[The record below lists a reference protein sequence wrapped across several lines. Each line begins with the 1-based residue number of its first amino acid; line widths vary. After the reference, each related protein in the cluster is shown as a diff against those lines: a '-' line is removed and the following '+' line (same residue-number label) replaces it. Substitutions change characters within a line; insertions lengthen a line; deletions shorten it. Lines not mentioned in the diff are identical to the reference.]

1 MLGKSE
7 ICFTNLEY
15 RCILYFCGPTQKI
28 PLVKHCM
35 LPSSEA
41 SNTRRSLDFQLK
53 SRHID
58 KYQQVGPIESYTVSD
73 TQLEALLGRQ
83 Q

>member
-1 MLGKSE
+1 
-7 ICFTNLEY
+7 
-15 RCILYFCGPTQKI
+15 
-28 PLVKHCM
+28 
-35 LPSSEA
+35 
-41 SNTRRSLDFQLK
+41 LK

-58 KYQQVGPIESYTVSD
+58 KYQQVRPIESYTVSD